1 MPVPITHQRKPMTQ
15 KQKVLLAFILPAI
28 VALLTIAVSLDKSH
42 RQLAIE
48 RWSVEH
54 KALVRSL
61 ASALQSQINDAR
73 ALLEY
78 TAQLEEFSSLEAVDR
93 ISPEWHGIH
102 PALEPKKRRTLDAL
116 LNKSHAISVVFITL
130 PNGDHYLAH
139 PYSVQQSVTR
149 RNIAD
154 RSYFQEAR
162 RTKQTSISDHLIGA
176 DGKPAIVV
184 DTPLLDRHGQI
195 YAHLGAVV
203 LLENLSALIDP
214 ARIMPFDTG
223 VLTDRR
229 GNLIAH
235 SNISLVGQESP
246 QIRAAHPLLKASTET
261 AQEVRFLRWTDSAGV
276 EWLSFSETLE
286 TGWTLLLERRLDS
299 VIAEHAGAVRQS
311 TLLVGLILLMSGGL
325 GLAMTFVV
333 TRRWEKADMALAQA
347 HIELESR
354 VAERTAELAV
364 SEARVAQSRDFYLS
378 VLENFPA
385 LVWRSGLDAKCDYFN
400 RTWLEFTGRSL
411 AQEAGE
417 GWSEGVHPD
426 DLKRCLDTYLSNFQL
441 RQPFAME
448 YRLRRHDGVYRWIV
462 DIGRPF
468 HDFNG
473 EFIGYLGACFDVS
486 ERHAAAE
493 QLQLVASVFS
503 HAREG
508 IIITDAATC
517 IIDVNQAFTDITGY
531 SRDEVIGCQPNLLK
545 ATLQD
550 EVFFSGMW
558 RELNAHGYWQGEIWN
573 RKKMVNYSLNC
584 SPFRPFTTGPAMSS
598 TMSASL
604 PTLRNRKNTRSD
616 WSNSP
621 ITTR

>member
-1 MPVPITHQRKPMTQ
+1 MTQ
-15 KQKVLLAFILPAI
+15 KQKVLLAFILPA
-28 VALLTIAVSLDKSH
+28 VMALLTIAVSLDKSY
-42 RQLAIE
+42 RQIAIE
-48 RWSVEH
+48 RWSIEH

-61 ASALQSQINDAR
+61 ARAMQSQINDAR
-73 ALLEY
+73 AVLEY
-78 TAQLEEFSSLEAVDR
+78 TAQLNEFSSLEAVDR
-93 ISPEWHGIH
+93 ITPDWHGIH
-102 PALEPKKRRTLDAL
+102 PALEANKRRTLDAL
-116 LNKSHAISVVFITL
+116 LAKSPAISVIFITL

-139 PYSVQQSVTR
+139 PPSVQQSVQKH
-149 RNIAD
+149 NMAD
-154 RSYFQEAR
+154 RAYFQEAR
-162 RTKQTSISDHLIGA
+162 RTKQASISDRLIGA
-176 DGKPAIVV
+176 DGKLSVVV
-184 DTPLLDRHGQI
+184 DVPLLDRRGEI

-203 LLENLSALIDP
+203 LLEKLSALIDP
-214 ARIMPFDTG
+214 ARIIPFDVG
-223 VLTDRR
+223 LLTDRH
-229 GNLIAH
+229 GDLIAH
-235 SNISLVGQESP
+235 SDAMQVAPDSP
-246 QIRAAHPLLKASTET
+246 HVRPKHPLLTPSAE
-261 AQEVRFLRWTDSAGV
+261 AGQEGRFLRWVDHAGV
-276 EWLSFSETLE
+276 EWLSFSETLD

-299 VIAEHAGAVRQS
+299 VIAEHAGAVRQT
-311 TLLVGLILLMSGGL
+311 TLLVGLILLMSGGV

-333 TRRWEKADMALAQA
+333 TRRWEKADQELAQA
-347 HIELESR
+347 RDELESR
-354 VAERTAELAV
+354 VAQRTAELAV

-385 LVWRSGLDAKCDYFN
+385 LVWRSGLDTKCDYFN

-417 GWSEGVHPD
+417 GWCEGVHPD
-426 DLKRCLDTYLSNFQL
+426 DIERCLDIYLSNFEQ

-493 QLQLVASVFS
+493 QLQLVANVFS

-508 IIITDAATC
+508 IIITDAATH

-531 SRDEVIGCQPNLLK
+531 LHDEVIGRQPNLLK

-550 EVFFSGMW
+550 ESFFSGMW
-558 RELNAHGYWQGEIWN
+558 RELNTHGYWQGEIWN

-604 PTLRNRKNTRSD
+604 PTLHNRKNTRSD